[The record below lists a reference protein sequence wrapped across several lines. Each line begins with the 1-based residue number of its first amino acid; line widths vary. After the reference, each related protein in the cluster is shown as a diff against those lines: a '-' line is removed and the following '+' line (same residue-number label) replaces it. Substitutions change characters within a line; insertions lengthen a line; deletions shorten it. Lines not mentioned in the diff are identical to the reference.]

1 MEQGIFAGLKVLDCA
16 SFIAAPAAATVLS
29 DFGADVIKIEPPGA
43 GDPYRNLPNLP
54 GYPTGEHN
62 FAWLLEARNKKSL
75 ALDLSKP
82 EAQAVLYKLVEQA
95 DVFIT
100 NMPPPVRSKLGI
112 TYDHLAHLNERL
124 IYASFTG
131 YGEKGEEANKPGF
144 DSNAYWARSGLM
156 DLVRAD
162 TDTTPARSV
171 AGMGDHPCA
180 MALYSAIV
188 TALYQRERTGKGSHV
203 ASNLMANGVWAASV
217 LAQAKLCGAKFGERR
232 PRERALNAVTNHYQC
247 KDGRWIILSLLNEE
261 RQWPTLAR
269 CMDRAE
275 LINDPRFATKP
286 DRHARSIE
294 LIKIFDE
301 TFATRDL
308 AEWRKILDGN
318 GLVFGVVGILD
329 DIPND
334 KQMLDNEVLVPFEN
348 DTMMTISSPIWID
361 GTKKVQP
368 RKPPGVGEHSD
379 EILRGAGYDEAAI
392 KQLRS
397 TGRGGLAARALRAN
411 EPVIASAAK
420 QSRIPP
426 RMHSLDCFAAFAM
439 TTWNDLAM
447 IIDSEFRRLVRCHAQ
462 LSPALL
468 PRIRQQLQAGA
479 DADALRRELRAG
491 LDRLRRR
498 HHPYAGVAANGE
510 RDGRDPGARGR
521 RREDDADRADPAQ
534 ARGPVRPLRR
544 RHGGGEVRAAA
555 LAVLGQPQAHRLHG
569 DLPLHAD
576 VHPEW

>member
-1 MEQGIFAGLKVLDCA
+1 MDKGIFDGLKVLDCA

-54 GYPTGEHN
+54 GYPHSEHN

-82 EAQAVLYKLVEQA
+82 EGQAVLHRLAAQA

-100 NMPPPVRSKLGI
+100 NYPPQVRERLGI
-112 TYDHLAHLNERL
+112 THAHLAPHNERL

-162 TDTTPARSV
+162 EHTTPARSI

-180 MALYSAIV
+180 MAFYGAIV
-188 TALYQRERTGKGSHV
+188 TALYKRERTGKGSHV
-203 ASNLMANGVWAASV
+203 SSNLMANGVWAASV
-217 LAQAKLCGAKFGERR
+217 LAQAKLVGAKFGERR

-247 KDGRWIILSLLNEE
+247 KDGRWLILSLLNED

-269 CMDRAE
+269 CLGREDLVTDA
-275 LINDPRFATKP
+275 RFETKKE
-286 DRHARSIE
+286 RHARSVE

-334 KQMLDNEVLVPFEN
+334 KQMIENEVLVPFEN
-348 DTMMTISSPIWID
+348 DTMLTISSPIWVD
-361 GTKKVQP
+361 GSKKVQP
-368 RKPPGVGEHSD
+368 RKPPGLGEHSD
-379 EILRGAGYDEAAI
+379 EILRNAGYDEAAI
-392 KQLRS
+392 GK
-397 TGRGGLAARALRAN
+397 LRA
-411 EPVIASAAK
+411 
-420 QSRIPP
+420 
-426 RMHSLDCFAAFAM
+426 
-439 TTWNDLAM
+439 
-447 IIDSEFRRLVRCHAQ
+447 
-462 LSPALL
+462 
-468 PRIRQQLQAGA
+468 AGA
-479 DADALRRELRAG
+479 
-491 LDRLRRR
+491 
-498 HHPYAGVAANGE
+498 VA
-510 RDGRDPGARGR
+510 
-521 RREDDADRADPAQ
+521 
-534 ARGPVRPLRR
+534 
-544 RHGGGEVRAAA
+544 
-555 LAVLGQPQAHRLHG
+555 
-569 DLPLHAD
+569 
-576 VHPEW
+576 